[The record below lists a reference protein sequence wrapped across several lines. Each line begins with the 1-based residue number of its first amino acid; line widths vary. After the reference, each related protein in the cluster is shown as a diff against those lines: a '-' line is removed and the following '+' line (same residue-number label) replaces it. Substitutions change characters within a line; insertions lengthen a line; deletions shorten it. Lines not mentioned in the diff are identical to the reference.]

1 MDPTDHSI
9 EEDLMHVIWAQGQEQ
24 NRYVHNPKSG
34 LERDRASVKDFY
46 RQDEL
51 KYHGHGAQRGQTTLN
66 FFGEFHICHQ
76 QGMHCNTCI
85 CVNCSHILPSYLSTA
100 LPLLQSVWRQL

>member
-1 MDPTDHSI
+1 
-9 EEDLMHVIWAQGQEQ
+9 MHVIWAQGQEQ

-51 KYHGHGAQRGQTTLN
+51 KYHGHGAQRGQTTLS
-66 FFGEFHICHQ
+66 FFGELQIRLKQDMC
-76 QGMHCNTCI
+76 CNTYV
-85 CVNCSHILPSYLSTA
+85 CVLAHLVMPH
-100 LPLLQSVWRQL
+100 LQSKTS

>member
-1 MDPTDHSI
+1 
-9 EEDLMHVIWAQGQEQ
+9 MHVIWAQGQEQ
-24 NRYVHNPKSG
+24 DRYVHNPKSG

-66 FFGEFHICHQ
+66 FFGELQ
-76 QGMHCNTCI
+76 
-85 CVNCSHILPSYLSTA
+85 ILL
-100 LPLLQSVWRQL
+100 